1 MPVLDWY
8 ETTVQALKDLWEG
21 FVVFTPK
28 LIGAVLV
35 FVIGWLISVLV
46 GKIVEEVLRK
56 LSLNEL
62 FKKGSLKEAIE
73 KADFKVDVAAFIG
86 SIFKWIFMIVFL
98 LVAVEILG
106 LDQFSVFLRNVLD
119 YLPNV
124 IVAALIFVVAVI
136 IADFTEKVVR
146 AAVEGMKVGFGSVIG
161 VIVRWSIWIFA
172 GLTILYQLK
181 IAPELIQTVL
191 NGVVYLIVLSLGLAF
206 GLGGKDVAA
215 ELLQSLKKKLQR

>member
-8 ETTVQALKDLWEG
+8 ETTLEALKSLWEG

-28 LIGAVLV
+28 LIGAILV
-35 FVIGWLISVLV
+35 FIIGWLISVLI

-56 LSLNEL
+56 LNLNEL

-73 KADFKVDVAAFIG
+73 RADFKVDVASFIG

-98 LVAVEILG
+98 LVSVEILG
-106 LDQFSVFLRNVLD
+106 LDQFSVFLRNILD

-146 AAVEGMKVGFGSVIG
+146 AAVEGMKVGYGSVIG
-161 VIVRWSIWIFA
+161 VVVRWAIWVFA

-181 IAPELIQTVL
+181 IAPDLIQTIL
-191 NGVVYLIVLSLGLAF
+191 NGIVYLIVLTLGLSF

-215 ELLQSLKKKLQR
+215 DILNNLKKKLQR